1 MNYLPGR
8 ERKLSLNARNWP
20 LSWKRLPLAKMEHK
34 ATDLIWWTGFAT
46 LGVSTQKKNGV
57 QNTNGQWKNYNKTTW
72 PLRAQKR
79 TRRTETYKF
88 TWRWPLGNA
97 MTTVVTKYSVTKLG
111 INGSVTQID
120 KKPQNQIF
128 LKNLLPLFLN
138 QILKYITDFLVTL
151 TQPPLWGDE

>member
-1 MNYLPGR
+1 
-8 ERKLSLNARNWP
+8 
-20 LSWKRLPLAKMEHK
+20 
-34 ATDLIWWTGFAT
+34 
-46 LGVSTQKKNGV
+46 
-57 QNTNGQWKNYNKTTW
+57 
-72 PLRAQKR
+72 
-79 TRRTETYKF
+79 
-88 TWRWPLGNA
+88 

-128 LKNLLPLFLN
+128 LKNFLPLFLN